1 MIHLGGKAATREAG
15 RQLAEA
21 ALADG
26 SALAVFFKMVEAQSG
41 DRSVFD
47 EPRDFH
53 KPGATTVLNAWETG
67 FIAEMDTTKIGWAVQ
82 RTGAGREKAGEPV
95 DPHAGIEFHARR
107 GHRVEQGQPVATLY
121 ATEETLLAEPLYL
134 LRDAITIAP
143 AAPAPVE
150 LVSRVFVRQSAQ
162 AYLELPSRQ

>member
-1 MIHLGGKAATREAG
+1 
-15 RQLAEA
+15 
-21 ALADG
+21 
-26 SALAVFFKMVEAQSG
+26 MVEAQGG
-41 DRSVFD
+41 DTGVFD

-53 KPGATTVLNAWETG
+53 KPGARTVLNAWESG

-95 DPHAGIEFHARR
+95 DPHAGIEFHVRR
-107 GHRVEQGQPVATLY
+107 GDRVELEQPVATLY
-121 ATEETLLAEPLYL
+121 ATKETLLAEPLSL

-143 AAPAPVE
+143 AAPEPVE

-162 AYLELPSRQ
+162 AYLESSARR